1 MKKLSTPKA
10 ILLTTAFLMML
21 NVLGTA
27 QTSTTKVAIPESTV
41 REKLKD
47 LGKLT
52 PIALDYNK
60 IVQAYIDVYTIKR
73 RDHLQRIIE
82 RSNLYFPL
90 FEEYLSRYNLPM
102 ELKYLAIVESA
113 LDPKAQST
121 SGAMGLWQF
130 LYQASKM
137 FDLEVNTYVD
147 ERCDPVKSTEA
158 ACKYLQYLYRNFN
171 DWHLAL
177 AAYNVGIGE
186 VKKAIER
193 SGGKRNF
200 WELSPYLPEAAR
212 SYVPAFIAANYV
224 MNNYTLYNITNLH
237 NGYHLSDIDT
247 VTIDRSLTFEQIS
260 RTIDLKVEDIA
271 QLNPMY
277 LRNYIPVTGQNVTIV
292 LPVVKIPIFIRQLKQ
307 MKGDTAPLAYDWG
320 NAGKGSKV
328 KVIHTVQRGEYFHKV
343 AMAYRCNV
351 EDIMTWNN
359 LKSKDL
365 RAGQLLT
372 IYTISTASPYFF
384 VCDEVNYTTLY
395 ISQLQN
401 NYNTSSSS
409 TEEVICN
416 R

>member
-10 ILLTTAFLMML
+10 ILITIAFLMML

-27 QTSTTKVAIPESTV
+27 QTSTTKVVIAESTV

-60 IVQAYIDVYTIKR
+60 IVQAYIDVYTVKR

-90 FEEYLSRYNLPM
+90 FEECLSRYNLPM

-113 LDPKAQST
+113 LDPKAKST

-137 FDLEVNTYVD
+137 FDLEVNSYVD

-171 DWHLAL
+171 DWQLAL

-224 MNNYTLYNITNLH
+224 MNNYQLYNITNLH
-237 NGYHLSDIDT
+237 NGYQLTDIDT
-247 VTIDRSLTFEQIS
+247 ITINKSLTFEQIS
-260 RTIDLKVEDIA
+260 RTIDLKVDDIA

-277 LRNYIPVTGQNVTIV
+277 VRNYIPVTGQNVTIV
-292 LPVVKIPIFIRQLKQ
+292 LPVVKIPLFIRHLEQ
-307 MKGDTAPLAYDWG
+307 MKEETAPLAYDWG

-328 KVIHTVQRGEYFHKV
+328 KVTHTVERGEYFHKV
-343 AMAYRCNV
+343 AMTYRCNV
-351 EDIMTWNN
+351 EEIMAWNN
-359 LKSKDL
+359 LKTKDL
-365 RAGQLLT
+365 KAGQLLT
-372 IYTISTASPYFF
+372 IYTTASASPYFF
-384 VCDEVNYTTLY
+384 ICNEL
-395 ISQLQN
+395 
-401 NYNTSSSS
+401 NYNTLYFNQLQRNINTTS
-409 TEEVICN
+409 TDTEKAICN

>member
-10 ILLTTAFLMML
+10 ILITTAFLMML
-21 NVLGTA
+21 NVLGIA
-27 QTSTTKVAIPESTV
+27 QTSTTKVTIPESTV

-60 IVQAYIDVYTIKR
+60 IVQAYIDVYTVKR

-90 FEEYLSRYNLPM
+90 FEECLSRYNLPM

-113 LDPKAQST
+113 LDPKAKST

-171 DWHLAL
+171 DWQLAL

-224 MNNYTLYNITNLH
+224 MNNYQLYNISNLH
-237 NGYHLSDIDT
+237 NGYRPTDIDT
-247 VTIDRSLTFEQIS
+247 ITINKSLTFEQIS
-260 RTIDLKVEDIA
+260 RTIDLKVDDIA

-292 LPVVKIPIFIRQLKQ
+292 LPVVKIPLFIRQLEQ
-307 MKGDTAPLAYDWG
+307 MKEETAPLAYDWG
-320 NAGKGSKV
+320 NAGKGPKV
-328 KVIHTVQRGEYFHKV
+328 KVTHTVERGEYFHKV
-343 AMAYRCNV
+343 AMVYRCNV

-359 LKSKDL
+359 LKTKDL
-365 RAGQLLT
+365 KAGQLLT
-372 IYTISTASPYFF
+372 IYTTASTSPYFF
-384 VCDEVNYTTLY
+384 ICNELNYNALY
-395 ISQLQN
+395 FNQLQN
-401 NYNTSSSS
+401 SINTTSSD
-409 TEEVICN
+409 TEKAICN